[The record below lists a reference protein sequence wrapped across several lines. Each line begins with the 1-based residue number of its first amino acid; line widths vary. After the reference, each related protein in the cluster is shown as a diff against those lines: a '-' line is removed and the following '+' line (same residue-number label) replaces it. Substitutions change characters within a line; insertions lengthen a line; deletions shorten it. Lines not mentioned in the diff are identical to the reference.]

1 MVYFC
6 YSLVFNCV
14 WLVSKRVVYY
24 HPFFVPSRNQ
34 VQTRLDHKSNCK
46 MYDRSWT
53 LGMLLCCTVALIKT
67 SACAVAKAALHQTKV
82 QLQDV

>member
-53 LGMLLCCTVALIKT
+53 LGMLLCCTVALVKT
-67 SACAVAKAALHQTKV
+67 SACAVAKAAL
-82 QLQDV
+82 L